1 MSVRALRHIILGL
14 FIDSK
19 EAAGFAQRELTHSRM
34 GLSAGLHWRQ
44 SGFGKENGDG
54 MSTYCSPLFTSI
66 DIAPRQHRWGSF
78 VTSYMVQATAVV
90 ALVVYAMTAPTI
102 VPSQVQHIDLVA
114 PELDLAPR
122 AKPLAAVKLRPVPRI
137 EPAHVTAAPPKI
149 SAPVLQV
156 QLPQR
161 VHRTPEV
168 AEIAQPQITI
178 ATPKFDSKV
187 LNALPGPKAASRII
201 ATNTFGGS
209 SATPTLQHVAPSKVQ
224 TGGFGDPNGVPVN
237 ANGSN
242 RPNIAA
248 TGSFDLPSG
257 GGYGNGTGGKSGA
270 RGTVASAGFGNGVA
284 VQGGGGR
291 GGNAGQGRIQST
303 GFAPAPVVPQKSEE
317 ARRNVKSNPA
327 VSVPVSIQS
336 KPNPVYTPEA
346 RARKVEGEVLLNV
359 IFTADGKIR
368 VLNVVRGLG
377 YGLDESARRAVQG
390 LKFSPAMRDGHPVD
404 SNATLHVIFQ
414 LS

>member
-1 MSVRALRHIILGL
+1 
-14 FIDSK
+14 
-19 EAAGFAQRELTHSRM
+19 
-34 GLSAGLHWRQ
+34 
-44 SGFGKENGDG
+44 
-54 MSTYCSPLFTSI
+54 MSTYCSPLFTSV
-66 DIAPRQHRWGSF
+66 DITPQQHRWGSF
-78 VTSYMVQATAVV
+78 AASYMVQATAVV
-90 ALVVYAMTAPTI
+90 ALVFYAMTAPTI

-114 PELDLAPR
+114 PEMDLAPK
-122 AKPLAAVKLRPVPRI
+122 AKPQTAVKVRQIQRI
-137 EPAHVTAAPPKI
+137 EPAHVAIAPPKI
-149 SAPVLQV
+149 PTPVLQV

-161 VHRTPEV
+161 LHRIPEV
-168 AEIAQPQITI
+168 AEVAQPQITI
-178 ATPKFDSKV
+178 STPKFDSKV
-187 LNALPGPKAASRII
+187 LNEIPGPKAASRII

-209 SATPTLQHVAPSKVQ
+209 SATPTLQNVAPSKVQ

-291 GGNAGQGRIQST
+291 GGDAGQARIQAT
-303 GFAPAPVVPQKSEE
+303 GFAPAQVAPQKPDE
-317 ARRNVKSNPA
+317 ARRNAKSTQPA
-327 VSVPVSIQS
+327 SVPVSIQS
-336 KPNPVYTPEA
+336 KPNPVYTAEA

-359 IFTADGKIR
+359 VFTADGKIR

-377 YGLDESARRAVQG
+377 YGLDESAKRAVQG
-390 LKFSPAMRDGHPVD
+390 LKFSPATRDGHPID

>member
-1 MSVRALRHIILGL
+1 
-14 FIDSK
+14 
-19 EAAGFAQRELTHSRM
+19 
-34 GLSAGLHWRQ
+34 
-44 SGFGKENGDG
+44 
-54 MSTYCSPLFTSI
+54 
-66 DIAPRQHRWGSF
+66 
-78 VTSYMVQATAVV
+78 VTSYLVQATAVV
-90 ALVVYAMTAPTI
+90 ALVFYAITAPTLM
-102 VPSQVQHIDLVA
+102 PSQVQHIDLVA
-114 PELDLAPR
+114 PDLDLPPKPKPPAV
-122 AKPLAAVKLRPVPRI
+122 AKVRPMPRI
-137 EPAHVTAAPPKI
+137 EPAHFAIAPPKI

-161 VHRTPEV
+161 VHRTPQV
-168 AEIAQPQITI
+168 AEVAQPQITI

-187 LNALPGPKAASRII
+187 LDAVSGPKAAGRII

-209 SATPTLQHVAPSKVQ
+209 SATPTLQNIAPSKVQ

-248 TGSFDLPSG
+248 TGSFDLPAG

-291 GGNAGQGRIQST
+291 GGDAGQGRIQAT
-303 GFAPAPVVPQKSEE
+303 GFAPAPVAPQKPDE
-317 ARRNVKSNPA
+317 ARRNAKSNQPA
-327 VSVPVSIQS
+327 SVPVSIQS

-359 IFTADGKIR
+359 VFTAEGKIR

-377 YGLDESARRAVQG
+377 YGLDESAKRAVQG